1 MTTLLALAAL
11 SAFAGGGT
19 EVSLGQSTYVASI
32 RKTETGQT
40 ECEATLIARKYLD
53 WYGISRNVGVWSG
66 KHAPS
71 AEVRTTSVY
80 CADSSLNYASIGSRY
95 SSGDKDGERFKIVKK
110 TVHPQ
115 YNEETLD
122 YDFAILELETES
134 KFPPA
139 ALNWDEDAVTEPGT
153 VSWVRGFGAPAIV
166 DEISGLI
173 AFVRQN
179 SPVLLQAEAT
189 T

>member
-40 ECEATLIARKYLD
+40 ECEATLIARKVLLTSVPA
-53 WYGISRNVGVWSG
+53 GS
-66 KHAPS
+66 
-71 AEVRTTSVY
+71 TTSVY